1 MPDLPQAIIFDLD
14 GTLLDTLDDIGDA
27 ANAVLQTLECPTHP
41 RDAYRKFVGDGV
53 ATLMHRALPE
63 ALRSTEQVAMA
74 AERFGSEYDTR
85 WDKKT
90 KAYAGIVEMLADVA
104 AHGIKMGVLSNKPQ
118 RFTEVCVNR
127 WFGPPLFD
135 TVPFDP
141 VFGQREGVPRKPDPA
156 GVFEMLSY
164 WKLEKKEVWYVGDSS
179 VDMQTATSAGVTAV
193 GVSWGFRDREE
204 LIAYGANW
212 VIDRPEQLLRS

>member
-14 GTLLDTLDDIGDA
+14 GTLLDTLDDIGDS

-53 ATLMHRALPE
+53 ATLMQRALPDSR
-63 ALRSTEQVAMA
+63 RSTEQVAMA
-74 AERFGSEYDTR
+74 AERFGAEYDTR

-90 KAYAGIVEMLADVA
+90 KAYTGIAELLADIA
-104 AHGIKMGVLSNKPQ
+104 ARGIKMGVLSNKPQ
-118 RFTEVCVNR
+118 RFTEVCVNK
-127 WFGPPLFD
+127 WFGN
-135 TVPFDP
+135 VPFNP
-141 VFGQREGVPRKPDPA
+141 TFGQREGIPRKPDPA
-156 GVFEMLSY
+156 GVFEMLEY
-164 WKLEKKEVWYVGDSS
+164 WKLAKKDVWYVGDSS

-204 LIAYGANW
+204 LVSFGANW
-212 VIDRPEQLLRS
+212 VIDRPEELLRT